1 MIDPKIVNP
10 EVLKYV
16 LKTNPEP
23 PIIFS
28 KIEEQAR
35 NENRPIVSKDTGLF
49 LHLIT
54 KITNAKRVLE
64 IGCNIGYSATWF
76 ATALGDDGH
85 LDTLEINEETA
96 KEAEKFFKEAQVAN
110 KIKIHIGPALETIPN
125 LKETYD
131 ILFIDAA
138 KQQYKDY
145 VELCLNKLRKGALIL
160 VDNVLWSGKVA
171 NEDIPKDDKLTKA
184 LKDFNEYFSNHP
196 DIETTILTI
205 GDGIA
210 LGIKSK

>member
-16 LKTNPEP
+16 LRTNPEP
-23 PIIFS
+23 PVIFA

-49 LHLIT
+49 LHLLT
-54 KITNAKRVLE
+54 KITNAKRILE
-64 IGCNIGYSATWF
+64 IGCNIGYSGTWF
-76 ATALGDDGH
+76 ATALGEDGH
-85 LDTLEINEETA
+85 LDTLEISPEIA
-96 KEAEKFFKEAQVAN
+96 KEAEKFFKEAGVEN
-110 KIKIHIGPALETIPN
+110 KVKVHVGPALDTIPTLN
-125 LKETYD
+125 EEYD

-138 KQQYKDY
+138 KKQYKAY
-145 VELCLNKLRKGALIL
+145 VELSLPKLRKGALIL

-171 NEDIPKDDKLTKA
+171 NEEIPKDDKLTNS
-184 LKDFNEYFSNHP
+184 LKEFNEYFSNHP